1 MFNLFEQQAKAI
13 ESVKQLTE
21 TPKKRKQVTCYCEAY
36 SHPHRMHGGQCNGYQ
51 PKETGYTSLETLEK
65 MSGMTA
71 KDFK

>member
-1 MFNLFEQQAKAI
+1 MGIFEQQAKAI
-13 ESVKQLTE
+13 QSVKKLTAA
-21 TPKKRKQVTCYCEAY
+21 PKKRKQVNCHCDAY
-36 SHPHRMHGGQCNGYQ
+36 PFTHRMHGGACRGYQ